1 MENKSKMIYQL
12 GSEKVKMGNGVYVA
26 PGAHVMGKV
35 ILKDNASVWFN
46 VVLRGDCDPITIGE
60 GSNVQD
66 GSILHTDYGFPL
78 NVGKGVTIGHKV
90 MLHGCEIGDYSLIGI
105 NAVVLNGAKIGHHCI
120 IGANALVTE
129 GMEIPDY
136 SLVIGSPAKVIKQL
150 NQDQALMLEKSAEHY
165 QKNALY
171 FAENL
176 IPSAE

>member
-1 MENKSKMIYQL
+1 MIYQL
-12 GSEKVKMGNGVYVA
+12 GKDKVQQGNDVFVA

-35 ILKDNASVWFN
+35 VLKDNASVWFN
-46 VVLRGDCDPITIGE
+46 AVLRGDCDLIEIGE

-78 NVGKGVTIGHKV
+78 TVGKGVTIGHKV
-90 MLHGCEIGDYSLIGI
+90 MLHGCTVGDYSLVGI

-136 SLVIGSPAKVIKQL
+136 SLVIGSPAKVVKTL
-150 NQDQALMLEKSAEHY
+150 SNEQAAMLEKSAQHY
-165 QKNALY
+165 QQNALR
-171 FAENL
+171 FASGL
-176 IPSAE
+176 VVQS

>member
-1 MENKSKMIYQL
+1 MIYQL
-12 GSEKVKMGNGVYVA
+12 GKDKVQQGNDVFVA

-35 ILKDNASVWFN
+35 VLKDNASVWFN
-46 VVLRGDCDPITIGE
+46 AVLRGDCDLIEIGE

-78 NVGKGVTIGHKV
+78 TVGKGVTIGHKV
-90 MLHGCEIGDYSLIGI
+90 MLHGCTVGDYSLVGI

-136 SLVIGSPAKVIKQL
+136 SLVIGSPAKVVKTL
-150 NQDQALMLEKSAEHY
+150 STEQAAMLEKSAQHY
-165 QKNALY
+165 QQNALR
-171 FAENL
+171 FASGL
-176 IPSAE
+176 VVQS